1 MVAVVGRANVGKS
14 SLVNALLGEKVSIV
28 SPVAQ
33 TTRNMIRGILTE
45 PRGQIV
51 FVDTPGVHKAGSELG
66 KLMNRVA
73 RGAVEGVDVVL
84 LVLDGSEPPQL
95 EDEGWMSR
103 LLFADV
109 PVVACLNK
117 SDLGAGR
124 EPAYRA
130 LWAAR
135 AREKNVNKEPVWV
148 SVSAQ
153 SGDGLPALLERL
165 HGYMPEGPLLFP
177 ADVLTDYPRKLA
189 MSDVIREKL
198 FADLRDEV
206 PHAVAVWIEHLAET
220 PERWDV
226 DVAIYVNK
234 SSQKGIV
241 LGEKGRRLRK
251 AKRRAEAELSE
262 IYGRPVALKMWVKVE
277 KDWSRNF
284 WMLKK
289 LGYVA

>member
-28 SPVAQ
+28 SAVAQ
-33 TTRNMIRGILTE
+33 TTRNMIRGMLTE

-51 FVDTPGVHKAGSELG
+51 FVDTPGVHRAGSELG
-66 KLMNRVA
+66 KLMNRMA
-73 RGAVEGVDVVL
+73 RNAVEGVDVVL
-84 LVLDGSEPPQL
+84 LVLDGSERPQL

-103 LLFADV
+103 LMFADV
-109 PVVACLNK
+109 TVIACLNK
-117 SDLGAGR
+117 ADLGANH
-124 EPAYRA
+124 EAAYRD

-135 AREKNVNKEPVWV
+135 ALEKKVAKEPVWV
-148 SVSAQ
+148 RVSAQ
-153 SGDGLPALLERL
+153 SGEGLAALQERL
-165 HGYMPEGPLLFP
+165 LGLMPEGPLLFP
-177 ADVLTDYPRKLA
+177 DDILTDYPRKLNMA
-189 MSDVIREKL
+189 DVIREKL

-206 PHAVAVWIEHLAET
+206 PHAVAVWVENIEES
-220 PERWDV
+220 PEGWRV
-226 DVAIYVNK
+226 EAAIYVNK

-251 AKRRAEAELSE
+251 AKRKAESELSE
-262 IYGRPVALKMWVKVE
+262 MYGHPVAIELWVKVE

-289 LGYVA
+289 LGYVS